1 MIITFLLGALA
12 AWGTP
17 QLEPQLKMWLAKAL
31 PVDDIPPVEM
41 RGIALALAL
50 FAAAILAALMDSESA
65 VALALG
71 AVVGALGPRAYQK
84 FKMSK
89 APDYDS

>member
-1 MIITFLLGALA
+1 MIVTFVLGALA
-12 AWGTP
+12 AWGAP
-17 QLEPQLKMWLAKAL
+17 QVEPQVRMWLAKVL

-41 RGIALALAL
+41 RGITLALSL
-50 FAAAILAALMDSESA
+50 FVAAVLAALMDSESA

-71 AVVGALGPRAYQK
+71 AVVGALGPRTYQK
-84 FKMSK
+84 FKTSK